1 MTMSGGRT
9 ARIAVIGAG
18 AIGGVTAAY
27 LAAAGYDVTLVC
39 RSEPSAALIRERGLI
54 IHGLR
59 GASCRPLAAV
69 AAIEQLAGSYDYIL
83 IVTKA
88 YDLQQAALRAL
99 PYLAKCGLI
108 VSLQN
113 GMCLDLLE
121 QTVGAGHAAACVVSW
136 SCTQIAPGELDFTGE
151 GGFVIG
157 CRGNGKSALPG
168 LRQAL
173 DKVAPTRIAD
183 DILAEI
189 YAKLIINSGVTCGG
203 ALSGESLGRM
213 LRRPV
218 ARALFIALV
227 REDLALAE
235 ALGLQVPPFGGRL
248 DYYRFAAGEGLIAR
262 LRRQLIL
269 LAIGRRYRKLTSSSL
284 TALRRGQPTE
294 VDFLNGWIAARA
306 RELGVATPV
315 NERLVAMIKEIEQG
329 KRPIS
334 PANLDE
340 LMGKI

>member
-1 MTMSGGRT
+1 MGGQNQ

-18 AIGGVTAAY
+18 AIGGVTAAT

-39 RSEPSAALIRERGLI
+39 RSEQSAALIRERGLI
-54 IHGLR
+54 IRGLR
-59 GASCRPLAAV
+59 GESCRPLASV
-69 AAIEQLAGSYDYIL
+69 AAIEQLTGSYDYIL

-88 YDLQQAALRAL
+88 YDLLQAAQRAL
-99 PYLAKCGLI
+99 PYLAERGLA

-113 GMCLDLLE
+113 GMCLDILE
-121 QTVGAGHAAACVVSW
+121 QTVGAARAAACVVSW

-157 CRGNGKSALPG
+157 CRGDGAAALPG
-168 LRQAL
+168 LKQAL
-173 DKVAPTRIAD
+173 DTMAPTRIAE

-189 YAKLIINSGVTCGG
+189 YAKLIINSGITCGG
-203 ALSGESLGRM
+203 ALCGERLGRM
-213 LRRPV
+213 LWRPRARRF
-218 ARALFIALV
+218 FIALV

-235 ALGLQVPPFGGRL
+235 ALGLQVPPFGGKL
-248 DYYRFAAGEGLIAR
+248 DYYRFSAGEGLLAR

-315 NERLVAMIKEIEQG
+315 NERLVAMIKEVERGERQIG
-329 KRPIS
+329 

-340 LMGKI
+340 LMGKN